1 MANVTSNMTAAE
13 ITANLTTLQSRMQFN
28 TSEVYI
34 NGAAAFLNTFKVP
47 ANISEFTFNKV
58 TSTLIA
64 VTQNSTG
71 IVWTIRGTG
80 FNTNTNPFFTGTR
93 TSETFQFPADHV
105 TLTSTPRMETGNF
118 TFTITDSDLI
128 GVSVRVVINNFVAT
142 RSTLTD
148 FGIVGV
154 LQGAFSADGDGT
166 TTAFSLTNGIKAIS
180 ISGFSVVNNT
190 VGPVGIVGP
199 LFIPAALAGNDTITI
214 TGTVGID
221 LFGFA
226 GNDSMV
232 GGVGNDT
239 LFGGLGNDTLNGA
252 AGNDSMHGGD
262 GNDVYIV
269 NISGDITSETNAD
282 SFTGGV
288 DEVRSSLTH
297 TLGGNLENLTLT
309 GVNAIS
315 GTGNLLNNH
324 ITGNAVANT
333 LNGLDGADTLNGGI
347 GNDSMNGGDG
357 KDIYIVDAALDIT
370 TETNADSITGGVD
383 EVRSSVTRTLGDNL
397 EDLTLIGIA
406 AINGLGNVLN
416 NTITGNGSANFLNGL
431 DGNDTIDGGAGA
443 DTLNGGIGND
453 ELSGGDGNDTYII
466 NNNLEIIIETNT
478 AIAGGIDT
486 VLSSDDF
493 DADSSASRVG
503 LENITLTGAIASLAI
518 GNALN
523 NVITGNALANNL
535 IGNDGNDTLT
545 GNAGDDSL
553 RGGAGNDVMAGGLGD
568 DSLVGGTGN
577 DSMNGGLG
585 SDIYIVDS
593 ILDVLAEGASN
604 ALGGGIDKVETSVS
618 RSLGLNFDNLTLTG
632 EDDINGIG
640 NELANILIGNA
651 GNNILNGGLG
661 SDTLDGGD
669 GNDSLNG
676 GVGADSLTGGNGND
690 IYFVN
695 SLLDITTETNIDSVT
710 GGDDEVRS
718 NVSHTLKDNI
728 EKLTLLTVSVDPLTL
743 ALNNINGIGNGL
755 ANTLTG
761 NGGNNILNGLDGA
774 DALNGGAGN
783 DTLSGG
789 AGADSLLGG
798 AGNDSLD
805 GGVGAD
811 TMEGGVGNDIYVVD
825 ETGKTIIESLTLA
838 QLGGIDLVKSSIS
851 FTLGD
856 NMDNLALTGTA
867 AVGTGNVLNNTI
879 IGNASNNSLVGD
891 AGNDILLGGA
901 GVDTLNGGLGN
912 DIMNGGLGNDTY
924 LVDSILDVLT
934 EGATFALGGGIDT
947 VQSTVTRTLG
957 LNFDNLTL
965 QTASTDPLTLALNN
979 INAIGNELAN
989 VLTGNNG
996 NNRLAGGLGNDLLIG
1011 GAGNDTLN
1019 GGLGDDTLNGGLGDD
1034 TYVIN
1039 INSTAARVEA
1049 DSGGNDTTI
1058 LIGAIAI
1065 PNYIT
1070 YRLDLVPSTIENL
1083 DISATGSTKLIAI
1096 GNILA
1101 NKITGNAAANGID
1114 GGAGNDTLIGGAGN
1128 DQLLGGTGNDSLD
1141 GGVGGDAML
1150 GEDGSDIYIVD
1161 SLSDIITETNA
1172 LAAGGIDE
1180 VRSSVTRT
1188 LGINF
1193 ENLSLLTV
1201 SVNPLTLALNNING
1215 TGNALNNI
1223 LTGNTGKN
1231 ILNGGIGADTLNGDL
1246 GNDTLNGGI
1255 GTDSMTGGAGNDSLD
1270 GGVGADTMDG
1280 GVGNDIYVVDETG
1293 DIVTETLS
1301 IALLGGIDTVKSTIS
1316 YSLLDTDG
1324 VGSSGG
1330 NVENLTLLT
1339 VSTTN
1344 LTLNNIDGTGNVFNN
1359 IIIGNAGNNVLTG
1372 DDGNDILAGGAGMDI
1387 LNGGT
1392 GNDSMNGGLGN
1403 DNYIVDSTLDVLT
1416 EGATNLLGGGIDT
1429 VNASVSR
1436 TLGANFDNLTLSGTS
1451 NINAVGNKLANILI
1465 GNAGNNLLAGGL
1477 GADTLQGG
1485 AGNDTLNG
1493 GVGND
1498 SMDGGD
1504 GDDIYFVNSLL
1515 DITIETNTGGND
1527 EVRSN
1532 ISHILKDN
1540 IEKLTLLTVSVD
1552 PLSLALNNING
1563 IGNGLANTLL
1573 GNGGNNILSG
1583 LDGDDALNGGAG
1595 NDVLIGG
1602 QGADILTG
1610 GLGAD
1615 LFDFNSITES
1625 AGVNIDTIADFNRLQ
1640 LDKIDLSTIDA
1651 KSGTPLIN
1659 DAFTFIGNSA
1669 FSNVAGQLMF
1679 DNATH
1684 SIYGDI
1690 NGDSVAD
1697 FQIILTGVTNL
1708 LATDFIL

>member
-1 MANVTSNMTAAE
+1 MSIATNNMTAAE

-28 TSEVYI
+28 YPEIYI
-34 NGAAAFLNTFKVP
+34 NGATAFLTAFTP
-47 ANISEFTFNKV
+47 ANLAQFTFNTITPTQLV
-58 TSTLIA
+58 

-71 IVWTIRGTG
+71 IVWTVNGTG
-80 FNTNTNPFFTGTR
+80 FNPANPFLSGTR

-105 TLTSTPRMETGNF
+105 TLTSTPRLETGNF
-118 TFTITDSDLI
+118 TFTITDTDLI
-128 GVSVRVVINNFVAT
+128 GASVRVVVNNFVAT

-148 FGIVGV
+148 AGIVGV
-154 LQGAFSADGDGT
+154 LQGAFSPDGNGT
-166 TTAFSLTNGIKAIS
+166 STALSLTNGTKVLS
-180 ISGFSVVNNT
+180 ISGFSFVNNT

-199 LFIPAALAGNDTITI
+199 LFISAALAGNDTVTI

-226 GNDSMV
+226 GNDSMI

-239 LFGGLGNDTLNGA
+239 LYGGLGNDSLNGGV
-252 AGNDSMHGGD
+252 GNDSMEGGN
-262 GNDVYIV
+262 GNDIYFV
-269 NISGDITSETNAD
+269 NTGLDITTETNAD
-282 SFTGGV
+282 SVTGGV
-288 DEVRSSLTH
+288 DEVRSSVSHILSD
-297 TLGGNLENLTLT
+297 NLENLTLT
-309 GVNAIS
+309 GTLAIS
-315 GTGNLLNNH
+315 GTGNVLNNN
-324 ITGNAVANT
+324 IVGNAVANT
-333 LNGLDGADTLNGGI
+333 LNGLGGDDTLNGGI
-347 GNDSMNGGDG
+347 GNDSMSGGDG
-357 KDIYIVDAALDIT
+357 NDIYIVDAALDSAI
-370 TETNADSITGGVD
+370 ETNADSVTGGDD

-397 EDLTLIGIA
+397 EDLTLTGIA

-416 NTITGNGSANFLNGL
+416 NTITGNGSANILNGL
-431 DGNDTIDGGAGA
+431 DGNDNINGGAGA
-443 DTLNGGIGND
+443 DTLNGGNGDDI
-453 ELSGGDGNDTYII
+453 LTGGDGNDTYII
-466 NNNLEIIIETNT
+466 DNNIEIIIETNT
-478 AIAGGIDT
+478 ALAGGIDT

-493 DADSSASRVG
+493 DADSSANRAG
-503 LENITLTGAIASLAI
+503 IENITLTGAIASLAI

-535 IGNDGNDTLT
+535 IGNDGNDTLI

-553 RGGAGNDVMAGGLGD
+553 NGGAGNDAMAGGLGG

-585 SDIYIVDS
+585 SDTYFVDS
-593 ILDVLAEGASN
+593 VLDVLTEGATN
-604 ALGGGIDKVETSVS
+604 ALGGGIDIVETSVS

-632 EDDINGIG
+632 AANINGTG
-640 NELANILIGNA
+640 NELANIVIGNS
-651 GNNILNGGLG
+651 GNNILIGGLG
-661 SDTLDGGD
+661 ADTLNGGD

-695 SLLDITTETNIDSVT
+695 SLLDITIETNIDSVT

-718 NVSHTLKDNI
+718 NVSHILKDNI
-728 EKLTLLTVSVDPLTL
+728 EKLSLLAVSIDPLTL

-774 DALNGGAGN
+774 DALNGGLGN
-783 DTLSGG
+783 DTLNGG

-825 ETGKTIIESLTLA
+825 EAGKTIIESLTLA
-838 QLGGIDLVKSSIS
+838 QFGGIDLVKSSLS

-912 DIMNGGLGNDTY
+912 DRMNGGLGNDTY
-924 LVDSILDVLT
+924 IVDSILDVLT
-934 EGATFALGGGIDT
+934 EGATFALGGGTDT

-1011 GAGNDTLN
+1011 SAGNDTLN

-1034 TYVIN
+1034 TYIIN

-1049 DSGGNDTTI
+1049 DSGGIDTTI

-1070 YRLDLVPSTIENL
+1070 YRLDLGPSTIENL

-1114 GGAGNDTLIGGAGN
+1114 GGAGNDWLIGGAGN

-1150 GEDGSDIYIVD
+1150 GEDGDDIYIVD

-1172 LAAGGIDE
+1172 LAAGGIDI
-1180 VRSSVTRT
+1180 VRSSVSRT
-1188 LGINF
+1188 LGNNF
-1193 ENLSLLTV
+1193 ENLSLVTV
-1201 SVNPLTLALNNING
+1201 SINPLTLALNNING

-1223 LTGNTGKN
+1223 LTGNVGNN
-1231 ILNGGIGADTLNGDL
+1231 ILNGGLGADTLNGDL
-1246 GNDTLNGGI
+1246 GSDTLNGGI
-1255 GTDSMTGGAGNDSLD
+1255 GTDTMTGGAGNDSLD
-1270 GGVGADTMDG
+1270 GGTGADTMEG
-1280 GVGNDIYVVDETG
+1280 GTGNDIYVVDDAG
-1293 DIVTETLS
+1293 DIVIETLS
-1301 IALLGGIDTVKSTIS
+1301 IAPLGGIDTVKSTIS

-1359 IIIGNAGNNVLTG
+1359 IIIGNAGNNNLIG
-1372 DDGNDILAGGAGMDI
+1372 NDGNDILAGGAGVDI
-1387 LNGGT
+1387 LNGGA
-1392 GNDSMNGGLGN
+1392 GNDSMNGGLGS
-1403 DNYIVDSTLDVLT
+1403 DTYFVDSILDVLT
-1416 EGATNLLGGGIDT
+1416 EGATNLLGGGIDL
-1429 VNASVSR
+1429 VEASVSR
-1436 TLGANFDNLTLSGTS
+1436 TLGANFDNLTLTGAGD
-1451 NINAVGNKLANILI
+1451 INAIGNELANILI

-1498 SMDGGD
+1498 SMSGGV

-1532 ISHILKDN
+1532 VSHILKDN
-1540 IEKLTLLTVSVD
+1540 IEKLTLLTVSID
-1552 PLSLALNNING
+1552 PLTLALNNING
-1563 IGNGLANTLL
+1563 TGNGLANTLT

-1583 LDGDDALNGGAG
+1583 LDGADALNGGAG

-1602 QGADILTG
+1602 QGADVLTG

-1615 LFDFNSITES
+1615 RFDFNSNTES
-1625 AGVNIDTIADFNRLQ
+1625 AGVNIDTIADFSRLQ

-1651 KSGTPLIN
+1651 KAGTPLIN
-1659 DAFTFIGNSA
+1659 DAFIFIVNAA
-1669 FSNVAGQLMF
+1669 FSNTAGELRF
-1679 DNATH
+1679 DTTT
-1684 SIYGDI
+1684 SIVSGDI
-1690 NGDSVAD
+1690 DGNGAAD
-1697 FQIILTGVTNL
+1697 FEIQLTGVTTNL
-1708 LATDFIL
+1708 LASDFIL

>member
-1 MANVTSNMTAAE
+1 MVIVTNNMTSAE
-13 ITANLTTLQSRMQFN
+13 ITTNLTTLQTRMLFN
-28 TSEVYI
+28 TPEIYI
-34 NGAAAFLNTFKVP
+34 DGAIAFILAFTP
-47 ANISEFTFNKV
+47 ANSAQFIFNTIS
-58 TSTLIA
+58 STRLV
-64 VTQNSTG
+64 VTQISTG
-71 IVWTIRGTG
+71 VVWTVNGSG
-80 FNTNTNPFFTGTR
+80 FNTATNPFLTGTR
-93 TSETFQFPADHV
+93 TSETFQFPATHV
-105 TLTSTPRMETGNF
+105 TLTSTPHLETGNF
-118 TFTITDSDLI
+118 TFRVTDTDLA
-128 GVSVRVVINNFVAT
+128 GASVQVVVNNFVAT
-142 RSTLTD
+142 KSTLTD
-148 FGIVGV
+148 AGIVGV
-154 LQGAFSADGDGT
+154 LQGAFSSDGNGT
-166 TTAFSLTNGIKAIS
+166 STAISLTNGTKALN

-199 LFIPAALAGNDTITI
+199 LFINAALAGNDTLTI
-214 TGTVGID
+214 TGTAGID
-221 LFGFA
+221 LLGFA
-226 GNDSMV
+226 GNDSMI

-239 LFGGLGNDTLNGA
+239 LDGGLGN
-252 AGNDSMHGGD
+252 
-262 GNDVYIV
+262 
-269 NISGDITSETNAD
+269 
-282 SFTGGV
+282 
-288 DEVRSSLTH
+288 
-297 TLGGNLENLTLT
+297 
-309 GVNAIS
+309 
-315 GTGNLLNNH
+315 
-324 ITGNAVANT
+324 
-333 LNGLDGADTLNGGI
+333 DTLNGGI
-347 GNDSMNGGDG
+347 GNDSMIGGDG
-357 KDIYIVDAALDIT
+357 NDIYIVDAALDIT
-370 TETNADSITGGVD
+370 TETNADSATGGDD
-383 EVRSSVTRTLGDNL
+383 EVRSSVTRALGANL
-397 EDLTLIGIA
+397 EDLTLTGIA

-416 NTITGNGSANFLNGL
+416 NTIIGNGSANSINGL
-431 DGNDTIDGGAGA
+431 DGNDMLDGGAGN
-443 DTLNGGIGND
+443 DTLNGGNGDDI
-453 ELSGGDGNDTYII
+453 LTGGDGSDTYII
-466 NNNLEIIIETNT
+466 DNNIEIIIETNT
-478 AIAGGIDT
+478 ALAGGIDS
-486 VLSSDDF
+486 VFSSDDF
-493 DADSSASRVG
+493 DADSSANRAG
-503 LENITLTGAIASLAI
+503 IENITLTGAMASLAI

-535 IGNDGNDTLT
+535 IGNDGNDILI

-553 RGGAGNDVMAGGLGD
+553 NGGAGNDATAGGLGD

-585 SDIYIVDS
+585 SDTYFVDS
-593 ILDVLAEGASN
+593 ILDVLTEGATN
-604 ALGGGIDKVETSVS
+604 LLGGGIDSVEASVS
-618 RSLGLNFDNLTLTG
+618 RTLGANFDNLKLTG
-632 EDDINGIG
+632 TGNINAIG
-640 NELANILIGNA
+640 NELANILIGND
-651 GNNILNGGLG
+651 GNNFLAGGLG
-661 SDTLDGGD
+661 VDTLQGGA
-669 GNDSLNG
+669 GNDTLNG
-676 GVGADSLTGGNGND
+676 GVGNDSMDGGDGD
-690 IYFVN
+690 DVYLVN

-710 GGDDEVRS
+710 GGNDEVRS
-718 NVSHTLKDNI
+718 NVSHILKDNI
-728 EKLTLLTVSVDPLTL
+728 EKLTLLTVSIDPLTL
-743 ALNNINGIGNGL
+743 ALNNINATGNGL

-761 NGGNNILNGLDGA
+761 NGGNNILNGLAGD
-774 DALNGGAGN
+774 DALNGGLGN
-783 DTLSGG
+783 DTLNGG
-789 AGADSLLGG
+789 ADADSLLGG

-825 ETGKTIIESLTLA
+825 EAGKTIIESLTLA
-838 QLGGIDLVKSSIS
+838 LLGGIDLVKSSIN

-856 NMDNLALTGTA
+856 NMDNLALTGA
-867 AVGTGNVLNNTI
+867 AIAGTGNVLNNTI

-901 GVDTLNGGLGN
+901 GVDTLNGGVGN
-912 DIMNGGLGNDTY
+912 DSMNGGLGNDTY
-924 LVDSILDVLT
+924 IVDSILDVLT
-934 EGATFALGGGIDT
+934 EGATLALGGGIDM

-965 QTASTDPLTLALNN
+965 QTASTDPLTLSLNN

-1011 GAGNDTLN
+1011 SAGNDTLN

-1049 DSGGNDTTI
+1049 DSGGIDTTI

-1070 YRLDLVPSTIENL
+1070 YRLDVGPSTIENL

-1188 LGINF
+1188 LGVNF

-1223 LTGNTGKN
+1223 LTGNIGNN

-1372 DDGNDILAGGAGMDI
+1372 DDGNDILAGGAGIDI

-1392 GNDSMNGGLGN
+1392 GNDSMNGGLGS
-1403 DNYIVDSTLDVLT
+1403 DTYFVDSVLDVLT
-1416 EGATNLLGGGIDT
+1416 EGATNLLGGGIDS
-1429 VNASVSR
+1429 VEASVSR
-1436 TLGANFDNLTLSGTS
+1436 TLGANFDNLKLTGTG
-1451 NINAVGNKLANILI
+1451 NINAIGNELANILI
-1465 GNAGNNLLAGGL
+1465 GNDGNNFLAGGL
-1477 GADTLQGG
+1477 GVDTLQGG

-1504 GDDIYFVNSLL
+1504 GDDVYLVNSLL
-1515 DITIETNTGGND
+1515 DITTETNIDSVTGGND

-1532 ISHILKDN
+1532 VSHILKDN
-1540 IEKLTLLTVSVD
+1540 IEKLTLLTVSID
-1552 PLSLALNNING
+1552 PLTLTLNNING

-1583 LDGDDALNGGAG
+1583 LDGADALNGAAG

-1602 QGADILTG
+1602 QGADVLTG

-1615 LFDFNSITES
+1615 RFDFNSITES

-1659 DAFTFIGNSA
+1659 DAFVFIGSA
-1669 FSNVAGQLMF
+1669 AFGSVAGQLRF
-1679 DNATH
+1679 DTTT
-1684 SIYGDI
+1684 SIVSGDI
-1690 NGDSVAD
+1690 DGNGAAD
-1697 FQIILTGVTNL
+1697 FEIQLAGVTTNL